1 MPIVWIER
9 SSQSGGFMELIIQN
23 VSKKYKGDFYGLHD
37 LSLEIK
43 PGILGL
49 LGPNGAGKSTLMR
62 ILSTIT
68 QPTAGKVSWNGNDI

>member
-1 MPIVWIER
+1 MK
-9 SSQSGGFMELIIQN
+9 LIIEN
-23 VSKKYKGDFYGLHD
+23 VSKKYKRDFYGLRD

-43 PGILGL
+43 TGVLGL

-68 QPTAGKVSWNGNDI
+68 QPTAGKVSWNGIDITKIPMLYEAY